1 MRLEEGFLGY
11 ETTDDRGAG
20 QAIGVAH
27 FGDDLKTNSATTRA
41 QNGDFSKIAAKSF
54 RGISPEERPWLFVVK
69 KQKTVLTELLNWLQI
84 RVADATDTDG
94 GRKLITKLP
103 LLMIDDEADNATT
116 ALPDLD
122 ALVGRLPADVRE
134 TLEELFRVRF
144 QAVRR
149 IPRKALVNATVKPP
163 VQ

>member
-1 MRLEEGFLGY
+1 VVWPAITFKPAPVRAPVFSS
-11 ETTDDRGAG
+11 TATRTAVPDTSAPDQADTDDWSDAQSAFAVAPPAEEDAG
-20 QAIGVAH
+20 PPLAQLESQMRAEVA
-27 FGDDLKTNSATTRA
+27 GRDPRP
-41 QNGDFSKIAAKSF
+41 AKS
-54 RGISPEERPWLFVVK
+54 SPPR
-69 KQKTVLTELLNWLQI
+69 T
-84 RVADATDTDG
+84 
-94 GRKLITKLP
+94 
-103 LLMIDDEADNATT
+103 DDEADNATT

-149 IPRKALVNATVKPP
+149 IPRKALVNATGKPP